1 MKLKKILSV
10 LLTLSLFVTVSFAD
24 FDPYADEEV
33 EKKSYKK
40 LYYGIVLTL
49 IGGFLAYDGFST
61 EKVDVSKP
69 KVDYTTVLHSEWTQQ
84 TTTAPYKYEIK
95 SGWTEEEYYRYLI
108 DNEDFYLCK
117 NDQDA
122 YNRIYN
128 NGNVDL
134 ENVTIEIRYK
144 YHGGEIIVCDDQTPG
159 FETNGESTSDGY
171 HKATFQETTAD
182 TPIVYENISLK
193 KGESLEW
200 KDLWGY
206 STSKPEGEK
215 TSPSGDDRVAYEE
228 DPETKEII
236 KDGTQGLN
244 FQEKAFNLM
253 DIRVKLNKNK
263 QYKPIYET
271 RHKSDVEGVAG
282 ILIGITGIYFIVDHF
297 LDMNKFNAY
306 AKRHHLNLKIATAS
320 NEYKLMLQKRI

>member
-1 MKLKKILSV
+1 MKKILSIM
-10 LLTLSLFVTVSFAD
+10 LTLCLFANISFAA
-24 FDPYADEEV
+24 FDPYADDEV

-49 IGGFLAYDGFST
+49 IGGFLTYDGFST

-69 KVDYTTVLHSEWTQQ
+69 SVDYTTVLHSEWTQQ
-84 TTTAPYKYEIK
+84 TDTAPYKYEIK
-95 SGWTEEEYYRYLI
+95 SGWTEEEYYRYDI
-108 DNEDFYLCK
+108 DGKTYNLCK
-117 NDQDA
+117 DELDA

-134 ENVTIEIRYK
+134 KHITIEVRYK
-144 YHGGEIIVCDDQTPG
+144 YAGGTVIVCDDDTPG
-159 FETNGESTSDGY
+159 FETNGANTSDGY
-171 HKATFQETTAD
+171 HEATFQKTIED
-182 TPIVYENISLK
+182 TPVIYNDISLK
-193 KGESLEW
+193 KGQAVEW

-206 STSKPEGEK
+206 STSKSGGEK
-215 TSPSGDDRVAYEE
+215 SSPNGNDRVAYIEGQ
-228 DPETKEII
+228 T
-236 KDGTQGLN
+236 DGTEGLN
-244 FQEKAFNLM
+244 FQGQALTLM

-271 RHKSDVEGVAG
+271 RHKSDIEGVAG

-297 LDMNKFNAY
+297 LDMHKFNAY
-306 AKRHHLNLKIATAS
+306 AKRHNLNLKVATAS

>member
-1 MKLKKILSV
+1 MKKILSII
-10 LLTLSLFVTVSFAD
+10 LALCLFTTFSFAA

-61 EKVDVSKP
+61 EEVDVSKP
-69 KVDYTTVLHSEWTQQ
+69 SVDYTSVLHSEWIQQ
-84 TTTAPYKYEIK
+84 TETPPYKYELN
-95 SGWTEEEYYRYLI
+95 SGWTKSEEYYRYDI
-108 DNEDFYLCK
+108 AGETYYLCTDEK
-117 NDQDA
+117 DA

-134 ENVTIEIRYK
+134 KNITIEVRYK
-144 YHGGEIIVCDDQTPG
+144 YHDGSVIVCDGDTQG
-159 FETNGESTSDGY
+159 FETNGKITSNGY
-171 HKATFQETTAD
+171 HKATFQKTVD
-182 TPIVYENISLK
+182 DKRIIYKNISLK
-193 KGESLEW
+193 KGQSFAW

-206 STSKPEGEK
+206 STSKSGGEK
-215 TSPSGDDRVAYEE
+215 TSPSGSVRKPYLEGYE
-228 DPETKEII
+228 
-236 KDGTQGLN
+236 DGTTGLN
-244 FQEKAFNLM
+244 FQEEALTLM
-253 DIRVKLNKNK
+253 DVRIKLKKNQ

-271 RHKSDVEGVAG
+271 RHKSDIEGVAG

-297 LDMNKFNAY
+297 LDMHKFNAY
-306 AKRHHLNLKIATAS
+306 AKRHHLNLKVATAS